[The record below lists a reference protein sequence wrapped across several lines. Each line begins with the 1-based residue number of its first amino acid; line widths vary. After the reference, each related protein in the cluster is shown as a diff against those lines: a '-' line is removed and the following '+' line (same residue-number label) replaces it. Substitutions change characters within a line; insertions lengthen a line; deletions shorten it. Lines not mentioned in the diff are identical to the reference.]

1 MLEKIFKKYSVQ
13 KFIFFLISII
23 VFITNYLLIEIKF
36 KKNYEIYFEVGL
48 NNSDNLLHS
57 GYIQNLQNEIIEY
70 KLKQIET
77 EFKKKPDLDYEKIQ
91 EIEIKIIKNE
101 WKDIT
106 NKINKNIKDTLYLIF
121 NDNLTFASKVNETN
135 IPESSKKKILG
146 VFINN
151 NAFVNLGYLQT
162 VGEKY
167 IINYIIEAEDLEMN
181 KQFYYE
187 LNKKINKTLL
197 DQTLFYIDYEINLLN
212 LSRDTK
218 IKKNSLE
225 RENFIKNFKMVN
237 FFKKKETDRRINN
250 KIHLMLTILLTAFVM
265 LLIYNFKILFRRLGK
280 YNSSI
285 NI

>member
-1 MLEKIFKKYSVQ
+1 
-13 KFIFFLISII
+13 LISII